1 MILRVKSVAEVRDRM
16 TDAKILYLPFAITHS
31 AIFKHRSLQHLTVLV
46 LRRVAEFV
54 AVIKRCAD
62 EYR

>member
-1 MILRVKSVAEVRDRM
+1 MISRDKSVAGVRDR
-16 TDAKILYLPFAITHS
+16 TADDKILYLPFAITHS
-31 AIFKHRSLQHLTVLV
+31 AIIKHSSLQHLTVLV
-46 LRRVAEFV
+46 LRRVAEFI